1 MLLHL
6 VDALEVDG
14 AVAMQKSLLL
24 LTWNNLTIIHV
35 VVADW

>member
-14 AVAMQKSLLL
+14 VVAMRKSLLL
-24 LTWNNLTIIHV
+24 LTWNSLTIIDV
-35 VVADW
+35 AVADW

>member
-14 AVAMQKSLLL
+14 VVATQKSLLL
-24 LTWNNLTIIHV
+24 LTWNSLTIIDV
-35 VVADW
+35 VVVDW

>member
-14 AVAMQKSLLL
+14 AVAMQKSMLL
-24 LTWNNLTIIHV
+24 LTWINLTIIHV
-35 VVADW
+35 AVADW